1 MLGGRKMAY
10 GTVFL
15 CRITQLVHMHK
26 IILRLQDKSAIIGN
40 SKTLL
45 VRMWLEKG
53 VERAFKKSVQK
64 QAKKLSE

>member
-1 MLGGRKMAY
+1 MAH

-26 IILRLQDKSAIIGN
+26 IILRLQDKSIIIGN

-45 VRMWLEKG
+45 VRMQIEKG
-53 VERAFKKSVQK
+53 VK
-64 QAKKLSE
+64 QALKRIVQNELKN